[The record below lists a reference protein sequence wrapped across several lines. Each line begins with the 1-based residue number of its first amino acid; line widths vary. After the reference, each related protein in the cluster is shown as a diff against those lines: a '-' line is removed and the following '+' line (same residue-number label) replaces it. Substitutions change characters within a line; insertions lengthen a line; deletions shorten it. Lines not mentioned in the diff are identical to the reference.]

1 MLQLNLSSE
10 ATFNAGLNVQQWSEA
25 NNTLVDIAAGS
36 SLILNGTSELFF
48 ETPSK
53 GGTGIRFVRGSSVL
67 KSQRLFNNQCSK
79 IFEGTGRIE
88 VAPGDEGKNCP

>member
-1 MLQLNLSSE
+1 MRQRQCCSNLSSE

-36 SLILNGTSELFF
+36 SLILNGTSELSF

-53 GGTGIRFVRGSSVL
+53 GGTGIRFVKGSSVL
-67 KSQRLFNNQCSK
+67 KVNGSLTINAAKFL
-79 IFEGTGRIE
+79 EGYRPYRGCAR
-88 VAPGDEGKNCP
+88 